1 MGIKQPLWRAL
12 APREK
17 PLTHLAS
24 AAADT
29 GAVSAACC
37 APATRT
43 RFGDFYDMRLQA
55 LQTRTPSRAQAAVP
69 DRAAVIPATGLASGD
84 DGLGIRAIFSL
95 PATWWR
101 RARFRA
107 ELRADLRDKPELLRD
122 IG

>member
-1 MGIKQPLWRAL
+1 
-12 APREK
+12 
-17 PLTHLAS
+17 
-24 AAADT
+24 
-29 GAVSAACC
+29 
-37 APATRT
+37 
-43 RFGDFYDMRLQA
+43 MRLQA

-84 DGLGIRAIFSL
+84 DRLGIRAIFSL

-122 IG
+122 IGIGVYEAQAEGSRFFWEALILERR